1 MVTLEASRYEDHLDD
16 SDLEVTRD
24 DGYFQK
30 PVLLVE
36 KNDRLEPMIS
46 GII

>member
-16 SDLEVTRD
+16 SDQEVMRD

-30 PVLLVE
+30 LVLLVE
-36 KNDRLEPMIS
+36 KSNRLEPMIS